1 MQLILLDDVDGL
13 GHTGETVKVKP
24 GYARNFLLPRGLA
37 VEASARNAA
46 QLQHRLQMVASRVAQ
61 KKVAAEGLAADLG
74 KADIQIAVL
83 VGEGDRLFGSVT
95 NRDIEDALRGLGMTV
110 SRKKISLAEP
120 IRSLGVHTAT
130 VKLHPEVVAELK
142 VTVVRKEGSAPQA
155 APEEVPEEEAP
166 EEAVPHAGSDDDDA
180 YDA

>member
-13 GHTGETVKVKP
+13 GHTGETVRVKP

-61 KKVAAEGLAADLG
+61 KKVAAEGLAGQLA
-74 KADIQIAVL
+74 KVDIQIPVL

-95 NRDIEDALRGLGMTV
+95 NRDIEDALLALGLTV
-110 SRKKISLAEP
+110 SRKKISLSEP
-120 IRSLGVHTAT
+120 IRSLGTHTAT

-166 EEAVPHAGSDDDDA
+166 EAAAAQDDVADDGDGEA
-180 YDA
+180 